1 MCPSNYNRF
10 WDRARY
16 CSKIVNFFIPLLHST
31 PPLGVSRWNTA
42 NLFGMEKLEW
52 LGYHMVKKFLRRY
65 LYSFWRNSRMWQTDG
80 LTDGHRMPAIA
91 ALCIASHGKNV
102 KRVSVKPEK
111 ISWNFWNLSE
121 IFQGKKNFMKFYIT
135 RYEQNRD
142 FRQIPRFNSEMIQNT
157 AVERH

>member
-1 MCPSNYNRF
+1 
-10 WDRARY
+10 
-16 CSKIVNFFIPLLHST
+16 
-31 PPLGVSRWNTA
+31 
-42 NLFGMEKLEW
+42 MEKLEW

-121 IFQGKKNFMKFYIT
+121 IFQGKKISWNFTSLDMSKIVIFDKYLALTRKWYKILPSNAIRKSCAVNKRYHFQWSWMAPNQDFNVRHRAYI
-135 RYEQNRD
+135 
-142 FRQIPRFNSEMIQNT
+142 IPRWISQKRCKT
-157 AVERH
+157 DT